1 MTTEQSSMVDEL
13 AADADN
19 PQPPPDAPPMTP
31 YLKLPYRVR
40 GDFMKKMA
48 VIRELAPSPKQTR
61 GRKTEDTTVDPALAA
76 DYFYLLAE
84 IEELL
89 QMVCEPAALA
99 KWQGNHT
106 DSDLVDLYNV
116 YMRWSQAGE
125 ASSSAS

>member
-1 MTTEQSSMVDEL
+1 MTTEQSTVDEL
-13 AADADN
+13 AADAQA
-19 PQPPPDAPPMTP
+19 PQLPPGAPAMTP

-48 VIRELAPSPKQTR
+48 VIRDLAPSPKQVK
-61 GRKTEDTTVDPALAA
+61 GRKSDEATVDPALAA

-89 QMVCEPAALA
+89 QIVCDPDGLT
-99 KWQGNHT
+99 KWQGEHT
-106 DSDLVDLYNV
+106 DSELVELYNA